1 MSKKHNK
8 DINHKYL
15 VNVAVGVII
24 VVIIAGFCAVEY
36 GMARFYKVNASE
48 QAQNDVILT
57 GFDVSSQITNISVG
71 QRVASTM
78 IANDIFLKDW
88 VETETDDP
96 DDNKNVQKLYDY
108 LKAYQESMNY
118 DTVFFVSA
126 KTGNYYYQDGFN
138 KKISKDDEFDS
149 WYYNFVDLNKSYDIQ
164 IDHDETLE
172 YSVSLFVNCRVE
184 GKDGELLGVAGTA
197 QIIDDMNTAVSTY
210 QDTLGVKVYIINTGN
225 AVNSFTG
232 SDEFYKTPED
242 AAKLL
247 GISEEF
253 LTRKG
258 SSSYDYMWLDD
269 VTCLTVQ
276 YNDEMHWNIVVVQ
289 DISKTLA
296 EYHWMML
303 YGALFLAI
311 VLAIFI
317 VASMLLLT
325 KINKMSREAENADDL
340 TGLCNNRLFREKY
353 YEFTRKKR
361 HQKEMVLFMVDIDDF
376 KNYNDTRGHLYGNG
390 VIQLVANELE
400 DAFEDI
406 GVVGRW
412 GGDEFIGIAFASAEE
427 ASLILTH
434 VQKIILSQSSEM
446 PVTISV
452 GITKIEGHET
462 IEKAIESADKGLYK
476 SKNNGKGKVIIE

>member
-1 MSKKHNK
+1 MPKKHDK
-8 DINHKYL
+8 DINQKYL
-15 VNVAVGVII
+15 INFAVGAII
-24 VVIIAGFCAVEY
+24 VVIISGFCAVEY
-36 GMARFYKVNASE
+36 GMARFYKMNARE

-57 GFDVSSQITNISVG
+57 GFDVSSQITNISVE

-88 VETETDDP
+88 VDTETNNP
-96 DDNKNVQKLYDY
+96 ADNTNIQKLYDY
-108 LKAYQESMNY
+108 LKAYQTSLDY

-138 KKISKDDEFDS
+138 KKISKDDDFDS
-149 WYYNFVDLNKSYDIQ
+149 WYFNFLDLNKEYDIQ
-164 IDHDETLE
+164 VDRDETLD
-172 YSVSLFVNCRVE
+172 YKVSLFVNCRVE
-184 GKDGELLGVAGTA
+184 DKNGDLLGVAGTA
-197 QIIDDMNTAVSTY
+197 QIIDDINTAVSTY
-210 QDTLGVKVYIINTGN
+210 QDTLGVTVYIINTGN

-232 SDEFYKTPED
+232 SDEFYKTAED

-247 GISEEF
+247 GVSEEF

-258 SSSYDYMWLDD
+258 SSSYDYKWLDD

-276 YNDEMHWNIVVVQ
+276 YNEEMHWNIVVVQ

-296 EYHWMML
+296 EYHWLML
-303 YGALFLAI
+303 YGALFLLI

-317 VASMLLLT
+317 VGSMILLT
-325 KINKMSREAENADDL
+325 KINTMSREAENADDL

-353 YEFTRKKR
+353 YEMTKKKR
-361 HQKEMVLFMVDIDDF
+361 HQKEMVLFMVDIDNF
-376 KNYNDTRGHLYGNG
+376 KTYNDTHGHLYGNG
-390 VIQLVANELE
+390 VIKLVANELE

-412 GGDEFIGIAFASAEE
+412 GGDEFIGIASVDAKE
-427 ASLILTH
+427 AAIILKH
-434 VQKIILSQSSEM
+434 VQKLILDQSTEM

-452 GITKIEGHET
+452 GITKILDHET
-462 IEKAIESADKGLYK
+462 IEKAIDSADKGLYE
-476 SKNNGKGKVIIE
+476 SKENGKGMIIIV